1 MAKYIFLTGGVMSSL
16 GKGIIASSLGLIIK
30 SMGYRVSMLK
40 FDPYLNVYA
49 GSMNPYQHGEVFVTR
64 DGGEV
69 DLDIGHYERFLNQN
83 LSKYNNVTS
92 GFLYKTIIEKERR
105 GDFLGQ
111 TIQVIPHLTQE
122 IINYIK
128 EVVKKDNSEI
138 IIIEIGGTVGD
149 IESLPFIEASNELKI
164 EENDVFFFHVTYV
177 PYLETTEELKTKPTQ
192 HSVKE
197 LRSLGVYPDI
207 LFLRSIKD
215 VGLQER
221 EKLSRYLGI
230 PIEKIIPVKDL
241 ESHYFVPEVLLNSKI
256 KEILEEL
263 FNEKRELDFSRWLN
277 FTSKVKKGYKTKK
290 VGILGKYVEL
300 KDAYLSLKEALIHS
314 SVELGIN
321 VEINWISSEDLK
333 NLNKNLESVDG
344 IIIPGGFGK
353 RGIEGM
359 IEGAKYARE
368 NKKPLLGIC
377 LGLQII
383 LIEFFR
389 NVVGFK
395 EANST
400 EFEVDTPYPIIDLLS
415 SQREIKY
422 LGGTMRLGESEI
434 IIKEN
439 TKAHSIYKAGYIKER
454 HRHRYT
460 FNLHYL
466 DKLIDG
472 GFIVSGRSKD
482 GEVEIVELKD
492 HPFYIGVQYHPEFS
506 SKPLSPNNLFTE
518 FLKVL

>member
-1 MAKYIFLTGGVMSSL
+1 MAKFIFLTGGVMSSL
-16 GKGIIASSLGLIIK
+16 GKGILASSLGLIIK
-30 SMGYRVSMLK
+30 NMGYNVSMLK
-40 FDPYLNVYA
+40 FDPYLNVDA

-83 LSKYNNVTS
+83 LSRYNNITS
-92 GFLYKTIIEKERR
+92 GYLYKTIIEKERK

-122 IINYIK
+122 IINCIK
-128 EVVKKDNSEI
+128 DVIKKDNCEI
-138 IIIEIGGTVGD
+138 IITEIGGTVGD
-149 IESLPFIEASNELKI
+149 IESLPFIEASSELKI
-164 EENDVFFFHVTYV
+164 EEKDVFFFHVTYV

-207 LFLRSIKD
+207 LFLRSKKD
-215 VGLQER
+215 IGLQER

-241 ESHYFVPEVLLNSKI
+241 ESHYLVPEVLLNSNI
-256 KEILEEL
+256 KTILDSI
-263 FNEKRELDFSRWLN
+263 FNEKRDLEISNWLN
-277 FTSKVKKGYKTKK
+277 FTSKINKGAKTKK

-300 KDAYLSLKEALIHS
+300 KDAYLSLKEALVHS

-321 VEINWISSEDLK
+321 VEIEWISSEDIE
-333 NLNKNLESVDG
+333 NLYKNLERVDG

-359 IEGAKYARE
+359 INGAKYARE

-389 NVVGFK
+389 NVIGYK

-400 EFEVDTPYPIIDLLS
+400 EFEKETPYPVVDLLS
-415 SQREIKY
+415 SQRDIKL

-439 TKAHSIYKAGYIKER
+439 TKAHSIYKQTFIKER

-460 FNLHYL
+460 FNLDFIKEL
-466 DKLIDG
+466 NQG
-472 GFIVSGRSKD
+472 GFIISGRNKD
-482 GEVEIVELKD
+482 GEVEIVEYSE

-518 FLKVL
+518 FLKIL

>member
-1 MAKYIFLTGGVMSSL
+1 MSSL

-30 SMGYRVSMLK
+30 CMGYSVSMLK
-40 FDPYLNVYA
+40 FDPYLNVDA
-49 GSMNPYQHGEVFVTR
+49 GSMNPYQHGEVFVTK

-69 DLDIGHYERFLNQN
+69 DLDIGHYERFLNQD
-83 LSKYNNVTS
+83 LSRYNNITS
-92 GFLYKTIIEKERR
+92 GYLYKSIIEKERK

-111 TIQVIPHLTQE
+111 TIQVIPHLTRE
-122 IINYIK
+122 IINSIK
-128 EVVKKDNSEI
+128 DVLKKDNGEI
-138 IIIEIGGTVGD
+138 IITEIGGTVGD
-149 IESLPFIEASNELKI
+149 IESLPFIEASSELKI
-164 EENDVFFFHVTYV
+164 EEKDVFFFHVTYV
-177 PYLETTEELKTKPTQ
+177 PFLETTEELKTKPTQ

-197 LRSLGVYPDI
+197 LRSLGIYPNV
-207 LFLRSIKD
+207 LFLRSKKD
-215 VGLQER
+215 IGIQEK
-221 EKLSRYLGI
+221 EKLSLYLGI
-230 PIEKIIPVKDL
+230 PKERIISVKDL
-241 ESHYFVPEVLLNSKI
+241 NSHYFVPEVLISSNI
-256 KEILEEL
+256 KGIIESL
-263 FNEKRELDFSRWLN
+263 FNEKREIYISNWIN
-277 FTSKVKKGYKTKK
+277 FTSKINKGNKTKK
-290 VGILGKYVEL
+290 IGILGKYVEL

-314 SVELGIN
+314 GVDLGIN
-321 VEINWISSEDLK
+321 IEINWISSEDTQ
-333 NLNKNLESVDG
+333 NLYKNLESVDG
-344 IIIPGGFGK
+344 VIIPGGFGK

-389 NVVGFK
+389 NVVGLK

-400 EFEVDTPYPIIDLLS
+400 EFEKETPHPVIDLLS
-415 SQREIKY
+415 SQREIKF

-439 TKAHSIYKAGYIKER
+439 TKAYDIYKTTFIKER

-460 FNLHYL
+460 FNLNFINE
-466 DKLIDG
+466 LIEN

-492 HPFYIGVQYHPEFS
+492 HPFYIGVQFHPEFS
-506 SKPLSPNNLFTE
+506 SKPLNPNKLFVE
-518 FLKVL
+518 FLKSL